1 MVKAII
7 PAMGDNLHIVAFAI
21 RGSGSPND
29 HVAVAA
35 MLRVMRNEQTFK
47 SLVVETMKLLE
58 DVSLYTTKIQV
69 IFKDTP
75 ELQDVLHS
83 LGMWCA
89 MPSVNMYHILEKML
103 GVKEPTQNHVS
114 MVAVI
119 YDMALTRLMT
129 LLRNTPLQVL

>member
-1 MVKAII
+1 MGTAII
-7 PAMGDNLHIVAFAI
+7 PAMGDNLHIVSFAI
-21 RGSGSPND
+21 RGSGSPNN

-35 MLRVMRNEQTFK
+35 VLRVIRKEQTFK
-47 SLVVETMKLLE
+47 ALVAETMELLE
-58 DVSLYTTKIQV
+58 DVSLHTTQILV

-75 ELQDVLHS
+75 ESQDVLHS

-89 MPSVNMYHILEKML
+89 MPAVKMHNILEGML
-103 GVKEPTQNHVS
+103 RLEKPTQEHIS

-129 LLRNTPLQVL
+129 LVRNTPLEIL